1 MERILQFLPEK
12 TQPVWVRYAATT
24 VVMALCIAVQIG
36 FQNLTGFIGLFVLL
50 PGIFAAG
57 FMFDRGSSLYATALG
72 AVFAYLAYLS
82 VFPTAPFPAAAAGS
96 ILFAAT
102 GALMGLVAEA
112 LRKQMEKVVRA
123 EKAKTVLLME
133 LAHRTKNNLAMLS
146 AMMRLQAKHP
156 DVTASEALS
165 EMAERIQVMA
175 QVYDHLTIRA
185 DRKVVDAREYLM
197 EICQHLTASI
207 SGTSPVAIKAD
218 ADELYIHSEQAVPI
232 AIIVNELVTNGLKYA
247 FPEGRAGLIQVTLRA
262 DDEVVLS
269 VTDNGVGMRGN
280 LPEGVGS
287 HVVSLLTQQLGGTI
301 TRENLESGCRVTL
314 RMPNPAV

>member
-1 MERILQFLPEK
+1 MERLLFFLPEK
-12 TQPVWVRYAATT
+12 PQPVWVRYAATT
-24 VVMALCIAVQIG
+24 IVMALCIAVQIG
-36 FQNLTGFIGLFVLL
+36 LHNQTGFVGLFFLL

-57 FMFDRGSSLYATALG
+57 LMFDRGSSLFATALG
-72 AVFAYLAYLS
+72 TAFAYLS
-82 VFPTAPFPAAAAGS
+82 ISPTAPFPGYLAATL
-96 ILFAAT
+96 LFAAT
-102 GALMGLVAEA
+102 GALIGLIAEA
-112 LRKQMEKVVRA
+112 LRTEMERCARA

-185 DRKVVDAREYLM
+185 DRKVVDARQYLT
-197 EICQHLTASI
+197 EICQHLSASI

-232 AIIVNELVTNGLKYA
+232 AIIVNELVTNSLKYA
-247 FPEGRAGLIQVTLRA
+247 FPQGRAGLVQVTLRA
-262 DDEVVLS
+262 DEEVVLS
-269 VTDNGVGMRGN
+269 VTDNGVGAHGD

-287 HVVSLLTQQLGGTI
+287 RVVSLLAQQLGATM
-301 TRENLESGCRVTL
+301 TRENLGSGCRVTL
-314 RMPNPAV
+314 RMPKPPI

>member
-1 MERILQFLPEK
+1 MERILHFLPEK
-12 TQPVWVRYAATT
+12 PQPVWVRYATTT
-24 VVMALCIAVQIG
+24 VVMALCIVVQIG
-36 FQNLTGFIGLFVLL
+36 LQSLTGFVGLFFLL
-50 PGIFAAG
+50 PGIFAVG

-72 AVFAYLAYLS
+72 VVFSYLS
-82 VFPTAPFPAAAAGS
+82 IIPAAPLPGYVVAA

-102 GALMGLVAEA
+102 GAVFGFVAEA
-112 LRKQMEKVVRA
+112 LRIEMEKVVSA

-146 AMMRLQAKHP
+146 AMMRLHAKHP
-156 DVTASEALS
+156 DGTAAEALR

-185 DRKVVDAREYLM
+185 DRKVVDAREYLTK
-197 EICQHLTASI
+197 ICQHLTASI

-269 VTDNGVGMRGN
+269 VTDNGVGLQGDPR
-280 LPEGVGS
+280 EGVGS
-287 HVVSLLTQQLGGTI
+287 RIVSLLTQQLGGTI
-301 TRENLESGCRVTL
+301 TRENLESGCSVTL
-314 RMPNPAV
+314 RMPRPAV

>member
-1 MERILQFLPEK
+1 MERLLVFLPK
-12 TQPVWVRYAATT
+12 KPQPVWVRYATTT
-24 VVMALCIAVQIG
+24 VVMAFCIAVQIG
-36 FQNLTGFIGLFVLL
+36 LESQTGFVGLFFLL

-57 FMFDRGSSLYATALG
+57 LMFDRGASLYATALG
-72 AVFAYLAYLS
+72 TAFAYFS
-82 VFPTAPFPAAAAGS
+82 ISPTAPFPGYVAPCM
-96 ILFAAT
+96 LFAGT
-102 GALMGLVAEA
+102 GAVVGLVAEG
-112 LRKQMEKVVRA
+112 LRTEMEKVVRA

-165 EMAERIQVMA
+165 EMAARIYVMA

-185 DRKVVDAREYLM
+185 DRKVVDARHYLT

-232 AIIVNELVTNGLKYA
+232 AIIVNELVTNSLKYA
-247 FPEGRAGLIQVTLRA
+247 FPDGRPGLIQVTLRA

-269 VTDNGVGMRGN
+269 VTDNGVGIRGDR
-280 LPEGVGS
+280 PEGFGS
-287 HVVSLLTQQLGGTI
+287 RVLSLLTQQLGGTI
-301 TRENLESGCRVTL
+301 TSENLASGCRVTM
-314 RMPNPAV
+314 RMPKPPS

>member
-1 MERILQFLPEK
+1 
-12 TQPVWVRYAATT
+12 
-24 VVMALCIAVQIG
+24 MALCIALQIG
-36 FQNLTGFIGLFVLL
+36 LQNLTGFVGLFFLL

-57 FMFDRGSSLYATALG
+57 FMFDRASSLYATALG
-72 AVFAYLAYLS
+72 AVSSYLS
-82 VFPTAPFPAAAAGS
+82 IIPTLPLPGYVVAGS

-102 GALMGLVAEA
+102 GTVVGLVAEA
-112 LRKQMEKVVRA
+112 LRTEMERVIRA

-156 DVTASEALS
+156 DVTASEVLS
-165 EMAERIQVMA
+165 ETAERIQVMA

-185 DRKVVDAREYLM
+185 DRKVVDAREYLT
-197 EICQHLTASI
+197 EICQRLTASI
-207 SGTSPVAIKAD
+207 SGTSPVAIKTD
-218 ADELYIHSEQAVPI
+218 ASEPAVPI

-269 VTDNGVGMRGN
+269 VTDNGVGMRGD

-287 HVVSLLTQQLGGTI
+287 RVVSLLTQQLGGTI
-301 TRENLESGCRVTL
+301 TRENLGSGCRVTL
-314 RMPNPAV
+314 LMPKPAV